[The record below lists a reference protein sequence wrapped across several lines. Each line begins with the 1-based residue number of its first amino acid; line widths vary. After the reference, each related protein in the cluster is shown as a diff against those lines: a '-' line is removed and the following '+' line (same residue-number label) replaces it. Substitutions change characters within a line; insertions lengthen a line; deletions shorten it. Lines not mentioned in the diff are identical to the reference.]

1 MPKEG
6 YMNYRHKVLIVDDE
20 PLSVKLLAAKL
31 PPDQYTTIRAYNGE
45 EALEKVAEE
54 FPDVI
59 LLDIMMPGISGYEVT
74 ERLKVDPQTRDIPVI
89 LVTALDG
96 TQDKLMGLRVGA
108 DEFLNKPVDTAEL
121 LARLKSLLRLKE
133 YQEQLKARVQ
143 SQTVFTTSTAHERSI
158 REKIDLPFILVVED
172 SDKDAALIQRYLQEE
187 PYHTDLTRDGE
198 GAISRAQQEEIDLIV
213 LDAFLP
219 GMDGFEVCRLLKEAK
234 ETRNIQ
240 IIFVTCL
247 LDIEGKIRA
256 IDLGADDFLV
266 KPINADEFRAR
277 VKALVKKKAYLD
289 RLHVN
294 YETAVHSAITDKLT
308 GLYNHGY
315 FKHFLELEI
324 KRSARQGHSVALIM
338 IDIDDFKH
346 YNDTLGH
353 LAGDEI
359 LKEVGHLIRENI
371 REVDLGVRYGGE
383 EFAVVLPNVDMK
395 GAVKTADRIRQ
406 LIHSYSFP
414 HEIPAL
420 QEKIT
425 VSTGVAL
432 CRSDLRSNM
441 ELIQMADSALYKA
454 KREGKN
460 RVCIYDKNL

>member
-1 MPKEG
+1 
-6 YMNYRHKVLIVDDE
+6 MNHRHKVLIVDDE

-31 PPDQYTTIRAYNGE
+31 PPDQYRTIRAYNGE
-45 EALEKVAEE
+45 EALEKVAKE

-133 YQEQLKARVQ
+133 YQDQLKARIQ
-143 SQTVFTTSTAHERSI
+143 SQKIFTTSTTHERSI
-158 REKIDLPFILVVED
+158 QEKIDLPFILLVED

-187 PYHTDLTRDGE
+187 PYHTNLTKDGE
-198 GAISRAQQEEIDLIV
+198 EAISRAQQENVDLIV

-219 GMDGFEVCRLLKEAK
+219 GMDGFEVCRLLKETK

-240 IIFVTCL
+240 IVFITCL
-247 LDIEGKIRA
+247 SDIESKIRA
-256 IDLGADDFLV
+256 IELGADDFLV
-266 KPINADEFRAR
+266 KPVNADELRAR
-277 VKALVKKKAYLD
+277 IKALVKKKAYLD
-289 RLHVN
+289 RLHFN

-315 FKHFLELEI
+315 FIHFLELEI
-324 KRSARQGHSVALIM
+324 KRSARQGHPVALIM
-338 IDIDDFKH
+338 IDIDDFKL
-346 YNDTLGH
+346 YNDSMGH

-359 LKEVGHLIRENI
+359 LKQVGQLIKQNI

-383 EFAVVLPNVDMK
+383 EFAIVLPND
-395 GAVKTADRIRQ
+395 GLTSAVKTAERIRG
-406 LIHSYSFP
+406 LINAYSFP
-414 HEIPAL
+414 HAATLVPKKL
-420 QEKIT
+420 S
-425 VSTGVAL
+425 VSIGVAL
-432 CRSDLRSNM
+432 CLADCKSFQ
-441 ELIQMADSALYKA
+441 ELIQRADSALYQA

-460 RVCIYDKNL
+460 RVCVWDQNS